1 VAACSHGI
9 SKRLPEQWRDWQPR
23 SAQGL
28 QRPLSFPIDSG
39 GKTKAKVWLCSSGW
53 VTGVAHY
60 IILAFLT
67 EHICHQL
74 ILSAVTYL
82 EWFYFAFTF

>member
-1 VAACSHGI
+1 
-9 SKRLPEQWRDWQPR
+9 
-23 SAQGL
+23 
-28 QRPLSFPIDSG
+28 
-39 GKTKAKVWLCSSGW
+39 